1 MTSSSFNIRN
11 ITVITIGKNDKTAQ
25 KDPRASGINKNIRTK
40 EAYIGCRTIAYGP
53 VSTIIFLLEIPE
65 IFAARIF
72 SLKDIKTKKYILE
85 AWYPVRN
92 LKQINTFIKD
102 YEGLI
107 NTLKTAGYIDD
118 ETNSRQNLFVFN
130 YDWRKPLN
138 ENAETFKNFLDTK
151 IIPKNQCWQ
160 YDCKLLCIDCQ
171 KAKNQGPD

>member
-1 MTSSSFNIRN
+1 MWYSGFNGLTWSIGYASSKEIPN
-11 ITVITIGKNDKTAQ
+11 TDLKPVVIIPGMF
-25 KDPRASGINKNIRTK
+25 ASWNTK
-40 EAYIGCRTIAYGP
+40 
-53 VSTIIFLLEIPE
+53 SLLEDNDEPQ
-65 IFAARIF
+65 ANW
-72 SLKDIKTKKYILE
+72 KM
-85 AWYPVRN
+85 
-92 LKQINTFIKD
+92 NTFIKD